1 MGVFNDTMELISD
14 ISNTIASNISDKKT
28 YSSLQARAKEGTL
41 QFPHIVSRNLDIET
55 AQMVCK
61 ASERALSTFVQIA
74 MSMSPTLSGKDGT
87 DAVDYVRQFHTNLLG
102 KSSASSYGQAAL
114 KAFVSEGYNGFV
126 NNNLGTVLCS
136 ITMNDKTTS
145 LIASNKEQM
154 SSILDVL
161 NKRIL
166 NETIRP
172 NVLCS
177 IRNVPVSEAKNNKAV
192 GSHDDNRSFD
202 NSKTDNRID
211 NRVFNDNRVI
221 GGSQQQ
227 TKKPKD
233 FDVTLNKDMLLDNDV
248 KKSNELVSTLVH
260 VRIQLLSKDNN
271 ELVGYQDFIL
281 GVKALMHPVGSDEL
295 ISNLIA
301 AYRGNNKL
309 FDFIRWTS
317 GEISFAKDFVLNI
330 SRAKQ
335 DVLNRSAGA
344 SPLWISAKRSRNIAK
359 IYNKVGKDS
368 LYPNVTIIITKQ
380 EVDYIK
386 DNYGIDFMNIRDVDK
401 VIDELFLITFIVVDT
416 ASQICHFKYEASDD
430 YESVSFS
437 GLERENSS
445 DERKFKEML
454 KALNRS

>member
-1 MGVFNDTMELISD
+1 MGVFNDVMEVISD
-14 ISNTIASNISDKKT
+14 ITNIVTSNIGNKKI
-28 YSSLQARAKEGTL
+28 YSSLQGRAKEGTL

-55 AQMVCK
+55 AQMTCK

-87 DAVDYVRQFHTNLLG
+87 DAVDYVKQFHTNLLG
-102 KSSASSYGQAAL
+102 RSTASLHAQDML
-114 KAFVSEGYNGFV
+114 RAFISEGYNGYF
-126 NNNLGTVLCS
+126 NNDLGTAICS
-136 ITMNDKTTS
+136 VTINDRTTT
-145 LIASNKEQM
+145 LEASNKEQM

-166 NETIRP
+166 NEVAKPET
-172 NVLCS
+172 LCS
-177 IRNVPVSEAKNNKAV
+177 IKYVREAETMEDKSAV
-192 GSHDDNRSFD
+192 VNR
-202 NSKTDNRID
+202 T
-211 NRVFNDNRVI
+211 
-221 GGSQQQ
+221 
-227 TKKPKD
+227 KPKD
-233 FDVTLNKDMLLDNDV
+233 IDVSINKNMLLDNDV
-248 KKSNELVSTLVH
+248 KKSNELVSTMVH

-271 ELVGYQDFIL
+271 ELVGYQDFVL
-281 GVKALMHPVGSDEL
+281 GVKAMMHPVSSDEL
-295 ISNLIA
+295 MTNLVA

-344 SPLWISAKRSRNIAK
+344 SPLWISAKRTRALSK
-359 IYNKVGKDS
+359 LYNMIGKKS
-368 LYPNVTIIITKQ
+368 MYPNVTIIITKQ

-386 DNYGIDFMNIRDVDK
+386 DNYGIDFMNIRDVDE
-401 VIDELFLITFIVVDT
+401 VIDELFLISFIVVDT